1 MAEVLADMAES
12 VSRHPYMVAGGVAAI
27 LLLGLMGS
35 RRPTAP
41 GELSDDVKK
50 SLIDADV
57 QSQQIDAAA
66 RIANGQSRAGV
77 QTAVAQARAGVAM
90 AGIQANADQF
100 GMRQSTIQNRD
111 SIAGQ
116 RAIAGMET
124 RTAAQLANINS
135 DLQRQLQAADLQWQS
150 WKAQYDD
157 AYNRWELP
165 RLLEYYSAQDMLAYK
180 QARATAPYYAQ
191 QSQWLV
197 RHGIQPV
204 GFGSTFGASA
214 GQSLGSQIGPI
225 LQSIIGAVGSYF
237 GGSAGGAAGGAIGG
251 GTAGL

>member
-1 MAEVLADMAES
+1 MSEMLAEVADS
-12 VSRHPYMVAGGVAAI
+12 VSRHPYMVAGGVATI
-27 LLLGLMGS
+27 LLLGMLGS
-35 RRPTAP
+35 RKTGAP
-41 GELSDDVKK
+41 GELSDDIKK
-50 SLIDADV
+50 TLIEADV

-66 RIANGQSRAGV
+66 RIANGQAKAGV

-111 SIAGQ
+111 SIAGE
-116 RAIAGMET
+116 RAVAKMGYQSASE
-124 RTAAQLANINS
+124 LANINS
-135 DLQRQLQAADLQWQS
+135 ALQRQLQAADLQWQS

-191 QSQWLV
+191 QTQWLV
-197 RHGIQPV
+197 RHGVAPM
-204 GFGSTFGASA
+204 GSPYGSFGDRIAASA
-214 GQSLGSQIGPI
+214 APAIGQ
-225 LQSIIGAVGSYF
+225 AA
-237 GGSAGGAAGGAIGG
+237 GSATTGAIEGILKG
-251 GTAGL
+251 IASLFT